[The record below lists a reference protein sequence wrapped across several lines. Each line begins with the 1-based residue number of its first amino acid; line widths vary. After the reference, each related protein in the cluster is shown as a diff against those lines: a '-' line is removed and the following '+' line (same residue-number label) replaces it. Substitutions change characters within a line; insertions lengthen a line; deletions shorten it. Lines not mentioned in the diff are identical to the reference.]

1 MVYLGKCLLWLFLLL
16 CLSACASKTTDLLKS
31 RVGQM
36 NFEEAIQRFG
46 PPTQCAEAGVT
57 KACLWV
63 YDPGG
68 VSYVPM
74 GRSFIPVPIE
84 PPTLRLIFINGILST
99 YEVRGGWD

>member
-1 MVYLGKCLLWLFLLL
+1 MSHLSKLLLGLFLVL
-16 CLSACASKTTDLLKS
+16 CLTACASKTNDLLKS

-63 YDPGG
+63 YGQGG
-68 VSYVPM
+68 VSYVPL
-74 GRSFIPVPIE
+74 GRSFIPVSIE

-99 YEVRGGWD
+99 YEMKGDWD

>member
-1 MVYLGKCLLWLFLLL
+1 MGHLSRLLL
-16 CLSACASKTTDLLKS
+16 GLLLILSLTACASKTAELLKS

-63 YDPGG
+63 YGPGG
-68 VSYVPM
+68 VTYVPM
-74 GRSFIPVPIE
+74 GRSFIPVPME
-84 PPTLRLIFINGILST
+84 PPTLRLIFINGTLST
-99 YEVRGGWD
+99 YEVRGDWE